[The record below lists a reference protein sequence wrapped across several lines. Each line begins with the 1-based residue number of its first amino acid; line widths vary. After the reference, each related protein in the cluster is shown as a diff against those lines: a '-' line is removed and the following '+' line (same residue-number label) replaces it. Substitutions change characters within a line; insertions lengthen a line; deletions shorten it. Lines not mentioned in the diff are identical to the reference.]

1 MNNLYIISQSLEYY
15 DKNLVKNSDFF
26 NNINYI
32 KIIKNDV
39 NYLEFYDKNKEL
51 IKKTR
56 YEILGVYNSSGKIW
70 TWSWSIAVLAKN
82 VVNTAKKIFNYGFD
96 LDINNAYLKNELITS
111 RFKISNPIQLDIHVA
126 LGSYLSKKEL
136 IFKYRTYNDEIMK
149 KTIIPSDDNSFLLNI
164 KKEFEEEQYNE
175 YYCILLD

>member
-15 DKNLVKNSDFF
+15 DKNLIKNSDFF

-56 YEILGVYNSSGKIW
+56 YEILGVYNSLGKIW
-70 TWSWSIAVLAKN
+70 TWSWSIAILAKN

-126 LGSYLSKKEL
+126 LGAYLSKKEL
-136 IFKYRTYNDEIMK
+136 IFKYRTYNDKIMK
-149 KTIIPSDDNSFLLNI
+149 KTIIPTDDNSFLLNI